1 MVAISTTDTTAT
13 VTVPGLAAPLR
24 ALHLS
29 DSHISLSSDNQ
40 PHSERMHTAFVGADG
55 AGRVH
60 HVTGEKMLP
69 RDRFEQQVAGAAAD
83 GTDLIMS
90 VPPPHPSPP
99 HPHPS
104 HHHLHVHVATCGR
117 LRRLRPDPV
126 RPDRPAAATPATS

>member
-13 VTVPGLAAPLR
+13 VTVPGLTAPLR

-40 PHSERMHTAFVGADG
+40 PHSERMHTAFSGADG
-55 AGRVH
+55 AGRGH

-90 VPPPHPSPP
+90 VPPPPCRTPP
-99 HPHPS
+99 HP
-104 HHHLHVHVATCGR
+104 C
-117 LRRLRPDPV
+117 
-126 RPDRPAAATPATS
+126 